1 MLLKIHIFSSIL
13 INLTQLLTIATKLR
27 VISIYLSIFMGGSD
41 VKESAAVQKTQVQFL
56 GLEDPLENIY
66 KIKYMFS
73 SLTLCDPMYCSPPG
87 SSVHGIL

>member
-66 KIKYMFS
+66 KIKCMFPLAS
-73 SLTLCDPMYCSPPG
+73 TP
-87 SSVHGIL
+87 SVPNLPQIWPRDKGT